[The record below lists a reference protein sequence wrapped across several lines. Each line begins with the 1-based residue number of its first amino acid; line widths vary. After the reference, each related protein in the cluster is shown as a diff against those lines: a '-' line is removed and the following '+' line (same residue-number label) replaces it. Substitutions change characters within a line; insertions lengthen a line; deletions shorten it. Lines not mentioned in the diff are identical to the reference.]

1 MDNKNENTNVNNEV
15 NKEVETPQVV
25 TPPTDNNIDN
35 QSTTSSSVKPQVVEV
50 NNTEEVKQQVASS
63 NNQNGTDNVVPTAA
77 SIDENSTGRPKKGR
91 TVFLVLLM
99 ILLFAFVFFLPEI
112 SNFITNYKN
121 EVTGAND
128 LKSGNMTC
136 TMSNT
141 TENLDYTYKL
151 EFNYTENKLKKST
164 ATTTARLS
172 DNATESGIL
181 EERQNSC
188 LMLKEV
194 LDDNDI
200 GISAS
205 CTVTAAMQETIQNI
219 DYIPIINY
227 YDQNLENFKL
237 IPYDQYTSQYETTHY
252 HYQNGLTKKW
262 IEETYQQLIPQSLS
276 DHVLQKTA

>member
-15 NKEVETPQVV
+15 NKEIETPQVV
-25 TPPTDNNIDN
+25 TPLTDNNIDN

-63 NNQNGTDNVVPTAA
+63 DNQNSTDNVVPTAA
-77 SIDENSTGRPKKGR
+77 SIEENSTGRPKKGR

-99 ILLFAFVFFLPEI
+99 IVLFAFVFFLPEI
-112 SNFITNYKN
+112 SSFITNYKN

-219 DYIPIINY
+219 DYNQLDLDFISTNISEFEGFYPEY
-227 YDQNLENFKL
+227 ELDQSVRAIEKDLE
-237 IPYDQYTSQYETTHY
+237 S
-252 HYQNGLTKKW
+252 NGYKC
-262 IEETYQQLIPQSLS
+262 ERNEY
-276 DHVLQKTA
+276 